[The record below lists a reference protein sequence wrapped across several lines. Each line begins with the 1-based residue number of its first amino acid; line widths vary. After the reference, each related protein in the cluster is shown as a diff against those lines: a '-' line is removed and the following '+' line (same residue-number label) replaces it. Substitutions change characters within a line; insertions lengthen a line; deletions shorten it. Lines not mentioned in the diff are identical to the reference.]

1 MEKRIGRVTHYFGRL
16 GVAVLDLNDG
26 LEVGDLV
33 HILGHTTDLIQQ
45 VESMEI
51 EHQKLDQVGPGSD
64 VALEVSQRVRAGDS
78 VYKVTE
84 E

>member
-16 GVAVLDLNDG
+16 GVAVLDLRDG
-26 LEVGDLV
+26 LKVGDVV

-51 EHQKLDQVGPGSD
+51 EHQKLDQAGPGSN
-64 VALEVSQRVRAGDS
+64 VALKVSQRVRAGDS
-78 VYKVTE
+78 VHRVTE